1 MILEQIADDKFKHNL
16 INQLSKEIPD
26 EYISSFKDLINYVI
40 DEKLDMFN
48 KPEFMESFYTY
59 YTKIK

>member
-26 EYISSFKDLINYVI
+26 EYISSFNRY
-40 DEKLDMFN
+40 N
-48 KPEFMESFYTY
+48 
-59 YTKIK
+59 